1 MLVGRWLAPGWSAV
15 RLLASRAGLQA
26 ASLSGTPPARSLAGA
41 FLFFA
46 HIYSLLA
53 QEKFWL

>member
-1 MLVGRWLAPGWSAV
+1 MVCGQASCQQGWA
-15 RLLASRAGLQA
+15 AGCI
-26 ASLSGTPPARSLAGA
+26 SLWDPSRSLAGA
-41 FLFFA
+41 FLFFV